1 MEDSELLASL
11 SRFVIILLTI
21 HFSVLTCVSQD
32 CIVLSMIPPD
42 PNKSPFAE
50 LRCVVPI
57 RMTTDPWNAEGTG
70 APFIV
75 SEYSTPS
82 TPDESRAAS
91 HFSDYQDPM

>member
-1 MEDSELLASL
+1 
-11 SRFVIILLTI
+11 
-21 HFSVLTCVSQD
+21 
-32 CIVLSMIPPD
+32 MIPPD

-57 RMTTDPWNAEGTG
+57 RMTTDSWNAEGTG

-91 HFSDYQDPM
+91 HFSDYQDPA